1 MSNLTIKSYGVAHSS
16 NVDMMI
22 MIDYYGQRIGPSFC
36 KACQTQGTFEGV
48 FYGLC
53 DTCSDDPDRIRL
65 FKFIQEIQ
73 ECVNTARQDY
83 PTDEWEIV
91 KDTIESGFYL
101 LNIRTKAFYEKVRVA
116 TSTTFCLCCECGEMV
131 DVKSV
136 DHRRYCLE
144 CQNPEY
150 DPVWPRGD

>member
-1 MSNLTIKSYGVAHSS
+1 MSIMTIKSYGVAHSS

-53 DTCSDDPDRIRL
+53 DTCSDDPDHIKL

-83 PTDEWEIV
+83 PTDEFEIV
-91 KDTIESGFYL
+91 KDAIESGFNI
-101 LNIRTKAFYEKVRVA
+101 LNIRTKAFYKKKDAEN
-116 TSTTFCLCCECGEMV
+116 STTFCLCRECDTMV

-136 DHRRYCLE
+136 DRRGYCIE

-150 DPVWPRGD
+150 ARGD

>member
-1 MSNLTIKSYGVAHSS
+1 MSIKSYGVAHSS
-16 NVDMMI
+16 NINMGNMI
-22 MIDYYGQRIGPSFC
+22 GYYGQRIGPSFC
-36 KACQTQGTFEGV
+36 NVCQTQGTFEGV

-53 DTCSDDPDRIRL
+53 DMCCSDDPDRIKL

-73 ECVNTARQDY
+73 ACVNTARQDY
-83 PTDEWEIV
+83 PTDEWDIV

-101 LNIRTKAFYEKVRVA
+101 LNIRTKAFYEKKDA
-116 TSTTFCLCCECGEMV
+116 ENSTTFCLCRECNSMV
-131 DVKSV
+131 DVKTV

-150 DPVWPRGD
+150 DPVWSRGD